1 MDPFNVR
8 TVKKAVVDAEDGVA
22 TIDWIVLLAAL
33 TGLGVALVDVTSN
46 PLGDHAQNVRGELQD
61 NIFDTSWT
69 EHIPVGPSGEGMPDL
84 LQSSGTTSGTT
95 DGGTTDTDTTDSDT
109 TDHDTSDNDTTDS
122 DTSDSDTT
130 DSDTT
135 DPDQDP
141 TPDPDPTSDPDSDQ
155 NGGGGTSGPIVPASN
170 VEGCPD
176 SSSYIANP
184 VARTGDQLV
193 DNRIRVSDMT
203 VGGATTNLVNCPG
216 ITGIGHFYANPTYTL
231 DLSGV
236 SDDFWRFQVHTNS
249 SCDTGIVVQDAAGNI
264 HFDDDSGKNFNAR
277 VRLFDMADLNG
288 RINIWV
294 GTYWGDTCD
303 NVNLIIR
310 LSD

>member
-1 MDPFNVR
+1 MPR
-8 TVKKAVVDAEDGVA
+8 TVSRPSTGSCF
-22 TIDWIVLLAAL
+22 LAAL

-231 DLSGV
+231 DLSGM
-236 SDDFWRFQVHTNS
+236 SDDFLALPGAHEQLLRYR
-249 SCDTGIVVQDAAGNI
+249 DRRAGRGRK
-264 HFDDDSGKNFNAR
+264 HPFRRRQRQELQCAGAS
-277 VRLFDMADLNG
+277 VRHG
-288 RINIWV
+288 RPE
-294 GTYWGDTCD
+294 
-303 NVNLIIR
+303 R
-310 LSD
+310 SDQHLGRYLLGRHL